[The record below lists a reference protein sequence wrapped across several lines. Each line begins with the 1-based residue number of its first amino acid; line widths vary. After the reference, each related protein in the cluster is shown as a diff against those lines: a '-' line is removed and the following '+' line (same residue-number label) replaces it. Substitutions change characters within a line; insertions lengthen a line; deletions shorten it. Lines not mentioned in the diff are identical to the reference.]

1 MGNYLLHE
9 KDKHLWS
16 SFLQMTGNEV
26 NFRFGSA
33 QEKDKKPFTKLSA
46 NGFLGFKSYIIWC
59 LGPDSNRHG
68 VTTEGF

>member
-1 MGNYLLHE
+1 MENYHLHE

-16 SFLQMTGNEV
+16 SFLQKSENEV
-26 NFRFGSA
+26 KFGFGSA

-46 NGFLGFKSYIIWC
+46 NRFLGFKLFIIWC